1 MKIQFN
7 GKPIQTSAPTLAA
20 ILQEQGFTAD
30 SHVATAV
37 NGQFV
42 AKTARENHAIN
53 DGDSIEVVAPM
64 QGG

>member
-7 GKPIQTSAPTLAA
+7 GKHIEATATTLAEL
-20 ILQEQGFTAD
+20 LQAQGFTAD

-37 NGQFV
+37 NGVFV
-42 AKTARENHAIN
+42 AKTAREAQTITE
-53 DGDSIEVVAPM
+53 GDQIETVAPM